1 VKEVARIIHVKQWRE
16 WRMTGIAFEFGN
28 TTYDCDNRTMITTT
42 KGRIKHGRDRGMIMD
57 VKGYWLDILN
67 GPFVSHGVEIIDDH
81 EDGSNDMNH
90 GVGNG
95 IDSSSS
101 RHDGG
106 QPLSKC
112 LLEVVN
118 EGTGAEQ
125 QRHHTVEV
133 AMFNV
138 ISLMWGIEVRG

>member
-1 VKEVARIIHVKQWRE
+1 
-16 WRMTGIAFEFGN
+16 MTGIAFEFGN
-28 TTYDCDNRTMITTT
+28 AAYDCDNRTMMTTT

-57 VKGYWLDILN
+57 VRGYWLDILN
-67 GPFVSHGVEIIDDH
+67 GPFVSHGVEIIDDV
-81 EDGSNDMNH
+81 EYD
-90 GVGNG
+90 GNG
-95 IDSSSS
+95 IDSSSTS
-101 RHDGG
+101 SHEVG

-125 QRHHTVEV
+125 QRHHTVEI

-138 ISLMWGIEVRG
+138 ISLMWGIEVRA